1 MKKTSVIN
9 LKTDP
14 ALKKEAMELA
24 DSLGVSLSQ
33 VLNQSLKQFTATR
46 EFMAIE
52 NYTPTAE
59 LIDIIERSK
68 KSSSKISFEN
78 EASALDFL
86 NKL

>member
-1 MKKTSVIN
+1 
-9 LKTDP
+9 
-14 ALKKEAMELA
+14 
-24 DSLGVSLSQ
+24 
-33 VLNQSLKQFTATR
+33 
-46 EFMAIE
+46 MAIE